1 MPKEVAL
8 HCHFQLLGLTVL
20 TSFIDPAS
28 VQRTVLANGLT
39 VLIRQ
44 DTSAPVVAIVTH
56 VKAGYFD
63 ETDDVS
69 GIAHVLEHMF
79 FKGTERRGV
88 GEIAKETKGS
98 GGYLNAHTIYD
109 NTTYFTVLP
118 SSGFAS
124 GLDIQADAYAN
135 SVVDSGE
142 LKKELEVII
151 QEAKRKTDNPPALAV
166 ETLYELLHDE
176 HRMRRWRIGHEDGLR
191 KLDRPAMLRF
201 YRNFYQPSNT
211 LLALVG
217 DVDPADALERVE
229 KLYGSL
235 PNSAPDRAPGPR
247 EPHHDDMRY
256 REIAGDIAQT
266 QLVMGW
272 RTADAMH
279 EDTPV
284 LDVASQILAAG
295 RASRLYRGL
304 RERQLASSVSAYNY
318 TPTELGVF
326 VIHAEMDA
334 QCTEDAAR
342 AAWDQIRV
350 LREGPI
356 EPAEIERV
364 RRIFEA
370 RWMRRLESME
380 GQANHLVEWEV
391 LGGWQLGDEYYERFM
406 SVTAEEIHV
415 VANRYLTPERAGIV
429 VYRPES
435 SPSIASG
442 AAEFIEKLALKR
454 PLPLEELPPRDIPP
468 PPEEAAAPTLEKT
481 EAGVSVYRTVNGLP
495 ILLKTKPGAAIAYLS
510 LQAVGGV
517 RDEPADIAGITM
529 LVMRSSLKGT
539 TTRSAAQIA
548 EDAEMLGGSIGT
560 SVGSEGFGWSISVAV
575 EHLEAAA
582 QLLAD
587 VVFNAVIPA
596 EALETERSV
605 ALSDLSALRDDMF
618 RFPMRLVMSGAY
630 GDHPYSRSPLGK
642 EESLRSITIDQAREW
657 YRSHI
662 QSAPLVL
669 GVVGDVVTD
678 DVAGVMAR
686 EFGALVPDQ
695 SSAVAEPTW
704 PQSASIKVES
714 REKAQT
720 ALALA
725 FPGPSRTDDRRFA
738 AQLTATIASGL
749 GGRFFDEL
757 RDRQSLAYTVHA
769 YTSEHQMAGMFLA
782 YIATSPEKEE
792 IARQGLLAEFD
803 KLRDA
808 PVTMDEL
815 ERAKH
820 YTLGAHAIRQESGA
834 AILGDVLDSWMF
846 GSGLNE
852 IDEFESR
859 ISAVTRD
866 DIQRL
871 ARDFFDPSRHV
882 EGLVRGV
889 GKIV

>member
-1 MPKEVAL
+1 M
-8 HCHFQLLGLTVL
+8 
-20 TSFIDPAS
+20 TSFIDPGS
-28 VQRTVLANGLT
+28 VQRTVLSNGLT
-39 VLIRQ
+39 VLVRN

-63 ETDDVS
+63 ETDDVA

-88 GEIAKETKGS
+88 GEIAKETKAS

-118 SSGFAS
+118 SSGFEA
-124 GLDIQADAYAN
+124 GLDIQADAYAH
-135 SVVDSGE
+135 SVVDAAE

-151 QEAKRKTDNPPALAV
+151 QEAKRKSDNPPVVAV
-166 ETLYELLHDE
+166 ETLYEILHDV
-176 HRMRRWRIGHEDGLR
+176 HRMRRWRIGHEKGLR
-191 KLDRPAMLRF
+191 QLDRAAMLRF

-211 LLALVG
+211 ILSIVG
-217 DVDPADALERVE
+217 DVDPDEVLARVE
-229 KLYGSL
+229 KLYGAL
-235 PNSAPDRAPGPR
+235 PNAVPVREPGPR

-256 REIAGDIAQT
+256 REMSGDIAQT

-272 RTADAMH
+272 RSADAMH

-284 LDVASQILAAG
+284 LDVASHILAAG

-326 VIHAEMDA
+326 VVHAEMDA
-334 QCTEDAAR
+334 DCAEEAAR
-342 AAWDQIRV
+342 AAWDQVRV

-370 RWMRRLESME
+370 RWIRRLETME
-380 GQANHLVEWEV
+380 GQANHIVEWEA

-406 SVTAEEIHV
+406 SVTAEEVHA
-415 VANRYLTPERAGIV
+415 VANRYLAPERAGIV
-429 VYRPES
+429 VYRPET
-435 SPSIASG
+435 SPSLASS
-442 AAEFIEKLALKR
+442 AADFVEKLESKR
-454 PLPLEELPPRDIPP
+454 PLPLEPLPPRDIPA
-468 PPEEAAAPTLEKT
+468 PPEEAAAPALEKS
-481 EAGVSVYRTVNGLP
+481 EAGVSVYRTVNGLA

-517 RDEPADIAGITM
+517 RDEPKNLSGITT
-529 LVMRSSLKGT
+529 LVMRSTLKGT

-548 EDAEMLGGSIGT
+548 EDAEMLGGSIST

-596 EALETERSV
+596 DALETERSV

-642 EESLRSITIDQAREW
+642 EESLREITIENAREW

-669 GVVGDVVTD
+669 GVVGDVVAD

-686 EFGALVPDQ
+686 EFGALVPNQ
-695 SSAVAEPTW
+695 PGAVPIPDW
-704 PQSASIKVES
+704 PAKAVTTVES

-725 FPGPSRTDDRRFA
+725 FPGPSRNDDKRFA

-769 YTSEHQMAGMFLA
+769 YTSEHQVAGMFLA

-792 IARQGLLAEFD
+792 IARKGLLAEFA
-803 KLRDA
+803 KLRDT
-808 PVTMDEL
+808 PVSDEEL
-815 ERAKH
+815 DRAKN
-820 YTLGAHAIRQESGA
+820 YTLGAHAIGQESGA

-846 GSGLNE
+846 GSGLGE
-852 IDEFESR
+852 IEEFESR
-859 ISAVTRD
+859 ISAVTPS
-866 DIQRL
+866 DIQQL
-871 ARDFFDPSRHV
+871 AREFFDPARHV

-889 GKIV
+889 GKVV

>member
-1 MPKEVAL
+1 M
-8 HCHFQLLGLTVL
+8 
-20 TSFIDPAS
+20 TSFIDPLS
-28 VQRTVLANGLT
+28 VYRTVLANGLT
-39 VLIRQ
+39 VLVRS
-44 DTSAPVVAIVTH
+44 DSSAPVVAIVTH

-79 FKGTERRGV
+79 FKGTARRGV
-88 GEIAKETKGS
+88 GEIAKETKAS

-118 SSGFAS
+118 SSGFAA

-135 SVVDSGE
+135 SLVDAAE
-142 LKKELEVII
+142 LRKELEVII
-151 QEAKRKTDNPPALAV
+151 QEAKRKTDNPPVVAV

-191 KLDRPAMLRF
+191 ALDRDAMMRF

-211 LLALVG
+211 ILSIVG
-217 DVDPADALERVE
+217 DVDPHDALERVE

-235 PNSAPDRAPGPR
+235 PNAVPVRSPGPR

-256 REIAGDIAQT
+256 REMSGDIAQT

-284 LDVASQILAAG
+284 LDVASSILAAG

-304 RERQLASSVSAYNY
+304 RERQLATSVSAYNY

-334 QCTEDAAR
+334 DCTEDAAR
-342 AAWDQIRV
+342 AAWDQVRV

-370 RWMRRLESME
+370 RWIRRLETME
-380 GQANHLVEWEV
+380 GQANHLVEWEA

-406 SVTAEEIHV
+406 SVTAEDVHA
-415 VANRYLTPERAGIV
+415 VANRYLTPDRVGIV

-435 SPSIASG
+435 SPRLATS
-442 AAEFIEKLALKR
+442 AAEFVGKLNSKR
-454 PLPLEELPPRDIPP
+454 PEPLDELPPRDIPSP
-468 PPEEAAAPTLEKT
+468 PAEAAAPHLVQT

-495 ILLKTKPGAAIAYLS
+495 ILIKAKPGAAIAYLS
-510 LQAVGGV
+510 LEGIGGV
-517 RDEPADIAGITM
+517 RDEPDDMLGITT

-539 TTRSAAQIA
+539 TTRTAAQIA
-548 EDAEMLGGSIGT
+548 EDAEMLGGSIST

-582 QLLAD
+582 ELLAD
-587 VVFNAVIPA
+587 VVFNAIIPDDA
-596 EALETERSV
+596 FDTERSV
-605 ALSDLSALRDDMF
+605 ALSDLAAIRDDMF
-618 RFPMRLVMSGAY
+618 RFPMRLVMAAAY
-630 GDHPYSRSPLGK
+630 DGHPYARSPLGK
-642 EESLRSITIDQAREW
+642 DASLRTLTAAQGREW

-662 QSAPLVL
+662 QSAALAL
-669 GVVGDVVTD
+669 GVVGDVAPD
-678 DVAGVMAR
+678 DAAGVMAR
-686 EFGALVPDQ
+686 DFGGLVP
-695 SSAVAEPTW
+695 SKAEPVATPQW
-704 PQSASIKVES
+704 PLKTDVKVES

-725 FPGPSRTDDRRFA
+725 FPGPSRGDARRFA
-738 AQLTATIASGL
+738 SQLTATIASGL

-769 YTSEHQMAGMFLA
+769 YTSEHQVAGMFLS
-782 YIATSPEKEE
+782 YIATSPEKED
-792 IARQGLLAEFD
+792 IARQGLLAEFE
-803 KLRDA
+803 KLRNA
-808 PVTMDEL
+808 VVTDEEL
-815 ERAKH
+815 ARARQ

-834 AILGDVLDSWMF
+834 AVLGDILDAWMF
-846 GSGLNE
+846 GSGLSE
-852 IDEFESR
+852 LDEFERR
-859 ISAVTRD
+859 ISAVTPA
-866 DIQRL
+866 DILSL
-871 ARDFFDPSRHV
+871 AKEFFDPSRHV
-882 EGLVRGV
+882 EGIVRGV
-889 GKIV
+889 GKVV

>member
-1 MPKEVAL
+1 MTSAVPEM
-8 HCHFQLLGLTVL
+8 
-20 TSFIDPAS
+20 TSFIDSAS
-28 VQRTVLANGLT
+28 VLRTVLPNGLT
-39 VLIRQ
+39 VLMRC

-63 ETDDVS
+63 ETDNVA

-88 GEIAKETKGS
+88 GEIAKETKAS

-135 SVVDSGE
+135 SVVNAAE

-151 QEAKRKTDNPPALAV
+151 QEAKRKTDNPPVVAV
-166 ETLYELLHDE
+166 ETLYELLHDA
-176 HRMRRWRIGHEDGLR
+176 HRMRRWRIGHEKGLR
-191 KLDRPAMLRF
+191 ALDRDAMLRF

-211 LLALVG
+211 ILSIVG
-217 DVDPADALERVE
+217 DIDPADAMQRVE
-229 KLYGSL
+229 LLYGSL
-235 PNSAPDRAPGPR
+235 SNAVPVREPGPR

-256 REIAGDIAQT
+256 REMAEDIAQT

-272 RTADAMH
+272 RTAHAMH

-284 LDVASQILAAG
+284 LDVASSILAAG

-304 RERQLASSVSAYNY
+304 RERKLASSVSAYNY

-334 QCTEDAAR
+334 DCAEDAAR
-342 AAWDQIRV
+342 AAWDQVRV

-370 RWMRRLESME
+370 RWIRRLETME
-380 GQANHLVEWEV
+380 GQANHLVEWEA

-406 SVTAEEIHV
+406 SVTAEQLHA
-415 VANRYLTPERAGIV
+415 VANRYLTPDRAGIV
-429 VYRPES
+429 VYRPAS
-435 SPSIASG
+435 SPSIASS
-442 AAEFIEKLALKR
+442 AVEFVEKLRAKR
-454 PLPLEELPPRDIPP
+454 PEPLDPLPPRDIPP
-468 PPEEAAAPTLEKT
+468 PPAEAAAPDLEKT
-481 EAGVSVYRTVNGLP
+481 EAGVAVYRTVNGLP
-495 ILLKTKPGAAIAYLS
+495 ILVKTKPGAAIAYLS
-510 LQAVGGV
+510 LEGMGGV
-517 RDEPADIAGITM
+517 RDESVDMSGITT
-529 LVMRSSLKGT
+529 LVMRSTLKGT
-539 TTRSAAQIA
+539 ATRTAAQIA
-548 EDAEMLGGSIGT
+548 EDAEMLGGSISV

-575 EHLEAAA
+575 EHLEAAS

-596 EALETERSV
+596 DALETERSV
-605 ALSDLSALRDDMF
+605 ALSDLAALRDDMF

-642 EESLRSITIDQAREW
+642 EESLRAITVDQAREW

-669 GVVGDVVTD
+669 GVVGDVVAD

-686 EFGALVPDQ
+686 EFHALVPSD
-695 SSAVAEPTW
+695 ARPVPVPEW
-704 PQSASIKVES
+704 PETETAKVES

-725 FPGPSRTDDRRFA
+725 FP
-738 AQLTATIASGL
+738 
-749 GGRFFDEL
+749 
-757 RDRQSLAYTVHA
+757 
-769 YTSEHQMAGMFLA
+769 
-782 YIATSPEKEE
+782 
-792 IARQGLLAEFD
+792 
-803 KLRDA
+803 
-808 PVTMDEL
+808 
-815 ERAKH
+815 
-820 YTLGAHAIRQESGA
+820 
-834 AILGDVLDSWMF
+834 
-846 GSGLNE
+846 
-852 IDEFESR
+852 
-859 ISAVTRD
+859 
-866 DIQRL
+866 
-871 ARDFFDPSRHV
+871 
-882 EGLVRGV
+882 
-889 GKIV
+889 

>member
-1 MPKEVAL
+1 M
-8 HCHFQLLGLTVL
+8 
-20 TSFIDPAS
+20 TSFIDPDS
-28 VQRTVLANGLT
+28 VQRTVLPNGLT
-39 VLIRQ
+39 VLIRR

-79 FKGTERRGV
+79 FKGTGRRGV
-88 GEIAKETKGS
+88 GEIAKETKSS

-135 SVVDSGE
+135 SVVDAAE
-142 LKKELEVII
+142 LKRELEVII
-151 QEAKRKTDNPPALAV
+151 QEAKRKTDNPPVVAV
-166 ETLYELLHDE
+166 ERLYELLHDA
-176 HRMRRWRIGHEDGLR
+176 HRIRRWRIGHEKGLR
-191 KLDRPAMLRF
+191 ALDRDAMLKF

-211 LLALVG
+211 ILSIVG
-217 DVDPADALERVE
+217 DVDVDEALDRV
-229 KLYGSL
+229 KSLYGSL
-235 PNSAPDRAPGPR
+235 PNAVPVREPGPR

-256 REIAGDIAQT
+256 REMSGDIAQT

-279 EDTPV
+279 EDTPA
-284 LDVASQILAAG
+284 LDVASHILAAG

-304 RERQLASSVSAYNY
+304 RERKLASSVSAYNY

-326 VIHAEMDA
+326 VLHAEMDA
-334 QCTEDAAR
+334 DCAEDAAR
-342 AAWDQIRV
+342 AAWDQVRV

-364 RRIFEA
+364 RRIFDA
-370 RWMRRLESME
+370 RWIRRLETME
-380 GQANHLVEWEV
+380 GQANHLVEWEA

-406 SVTAEEIHV
+406 SVTSEDVHA
-415 VANRYLTPERAGIV
+415 VANRYLTPDRTGIV

-435 SPSIASG
+435 SPQLASN
-442 AAEFIEKLALKR
+442 AAAFVEKLNAKR
-454 PLPLEELPPRDIPP
+454 AAPLEPLPPRDIPA
-468 PPEEAAAPTLEKT
+468 PPEEAAAPELEKT
-481 EAGVSVYRTVNGLP
+481 EADVSVYRTVNGLP
-495 ILLKTKPGAAIAYLS
+495 ILVKTKPGAAIAYLS

-517 RDEPADIAGITM
+517 RDEPVEMAGITT
-529 LVMRSSLKGT
+529 LVMRSTLKGT
-539 TTRSAAQIA
+539 TTRTAAQIA

-596 EALETERSV
+596 DALETERSV
-605 ALSDLSALRDDMF
+605 ALSDIAALRDDMF
-618 RFPMRLVMSGAY
+618 RFPMRLVMSAAY
-630 GDHPYSRSPLGK
+630 GDHPYSRSPLGR
-642 EESLRSITIDQAREW
+642 EESLRSIKVEQVREW

-662 QSAPLVL
+662 QKAHLAL
-669 GVVGDVVTD
+669 GVVGDVVAD

-686 EFGALVPDQ
+686 EFGALVP
-695 SSAVAEPTW
+695 SETHPVPTPVW
-704 PQSASIKVES
+704 PATETAKVES

-720 ALALA
+720 ALAIA
-725 FPGPSRTDDRRFA
+725 FPGPSRTDSRRFA
-738 AQLTATIASGL
+738 SQITATIASGL

-769 YTSEHQMAGMFLA
+769 YTSEHQMAGMFLS
-782 YIATSPEKEE
+782 YIATSPEKED
-792 IARQGLLAEFD
+792 IARAGLLAEFR
-803 KLRDA
+803 KLRDSA
-808 PVTMDEL
+808 VTTEEL

-820 YTLGAHAIRQESGA
+820 YTLGSHAIRQESGA
-834 AILGDVLDSWMF
+834 VILGDVLDSWMF
-846 GSGLNE
+846 GSGLGE
-852 IDEFESR
+852 LTEFESC
-859 ISAVTRD
+859 IAAVSQA

-871 ARDFFDPSRHV
+871 AAEFFDPSRRV
-882 EGLVRGV
+882 EGIVRGV
-889 GKIV
+889 GKVV

>member
-1 MPKEVAL
+1 M
-8 HCHFQLLGLTVL
+8 

-39 VLIRQ
+39 VLFRQ

-124 GLDIQADAYAN
+124 GLDIQSDAYAH
-135 SVVDSGE
+135 SVVDAAE

-166 ETLYELLHDE
+166 ETLYALLHDE
-176 HRMRRWRIGHEDGLR
+176 HRMRRWRIGHEEGLR
-191 KLDRPAMLRF
+191 KLDRAAMLRF

-211 LLALVG
+211 ILAIVG
-217 DVDPADALERVE
+217 DVAPDEALARVE
-229 KLYGSL
+229 ALYGSL
-235 PNSAPDRAPGPR
+235 PNAVPDREPGPR

-256 REIAGDIAQT
+256 REISGDIAQT

-279 EDTPV
+279 EDTPA
-284 LDVASQILAAG
+284 LDVASYILAAG

-318 TPTELGVF
+318 SPTELGVF
-326 VIHAEMDA
+326 VVHGEMDA
-334 QCTEDAAR
+334 GCTEDAAR

-370 RWMRRLESME
+370 RWIRRLESME
-380 GQANHLVEWEV
+380 GQANHLVEWEA
-391 LGGWQLGDEYYERFM
+391 LGGWQLGDEYFERFM
-406 SVTAEEIHV
+406 SVTAEEVHA
-415 VANRYLTPERAGIV
+415 VANRYLTPERTGVV
-429 VYRPES
+429 VYRPER
-435 SPSIASG
+435 SPSIASS
-442 AAEFIEKLALKR
+442 APEFIEKLQSKR
-454 PLPLEELPPRDIPP
+454 PLPLDPLPPRDIPAP
-468 PPEEAAAPTLEKT
+468 PADARAPERERI
-481 EAGVSVYRTVNGLP
+481 EAGVAVYRTVNGLP
-495 ILLKTKPGAAIAYLS
+495 ILLKTKPGAAVAYLS

-517 RDEPADIAGITM
+517 RDEPTDIAGITT

-548 EDAEMLGGSIGT
+548 EDAEMLGGSISA

-596 EALETERSV
+596 DALETERSV

-642 EESLRSITIDQAREW
+642 EESLRAITLDGAREW
-657 YRSHI
+657 YRSRI

-669 GVVGDVVTD
+669 GVVGDVVPD

-686 EFGALVPDQ
+686 EFALLVPNQ
-695 SSAVAEPTW
+695 SNAVGAPLWPAEAVTK
-704 PQSASIKVES
+704 AES

-725 FPGPSRTDDRRFA
+725 FPGPSRRDDQRFA

-769 YTSEHQMAGMFLA
+769 YTSEHQVAGMFLA

-792 IARQGLLAEFD
+792 IARKGLLAEFE
-803 KLRDA
+803 KLRNA
-808 PVTMDEL
+808 PVTDDEL

-834 AILGDVLDSWMF
+834 AILGDMLDAWMF

-852 IDEFESR
+852 INDFESR
-859 ISAVTRD
+859 ISSVTPS
-866 DIQRL
+866 DIQQL
-871 ARDFFDPSRHV
+871 ARDFFDPSRRV
-882 EGLVRGV
+882 EGLVCGV